1 MAKIKPVIEE
11 TKGFIGVSPKG
22 KAKWCKWQKPD
33 QFGKYS
39 VDLYIEDEEVRQEF
53 INKLE
58 ELKEK
63 AKKEVV
69 AKGKKIML
77 DMPVYKEDD
86 EGNIFFNFKR
96 DAVKKDGTE
105 IKIPIY
111 NVYGKEDKEFNAL
124 IGNGSIIK
132 VKYAANPYYI
142 PATKMLGVS
151 LKLLAIQ
158 VIDLVEY
165 QEGGSAGFSN
175 EAEDDFTTPTDE
187 ESVPF

>member
-11 TKGFIGVSPKG
+11 TKGFIAVSPKG
-22 KAKWCKWQKPD
+22 KAKWCKWKQPD
-33 QFGKYS
+33 QFGKYG
-39 VDLYIEDEEVRQEF
+39 VDLYVENEEARQEF
-53 INKLE
+53 IAKLE

-63 AKKEVV
+63 AKQEVL

-86 EGNIFFNFKR
+86 EGNIFFKFTR
-96 DAVKKDGTE
+96 DAKKRDGTE
-105 IKIPIY
+105 VKIPIY
-111 NVYGKEDKEFNAL
+111 NVYGKEDKEFDSL

-158 VIDLVEY
+158 VIELKEY
-165 QEGGSAGFSN
+165 TEGGGSEGFTN
-175 EAEDDFTTPTDE
+175 EADDDFTADTKD
-187 ESVPF
+187 SVPF